1 MGQFIDEVAKNNAL
15 QREYMSE
22 KARLQAKKEQERQE
36 RYNEREYKQEYNT
49 IKRNALDALYIE
61 ISTLFLDYGTII
73 YDVYNNDEKRQE
85 IINNIISNNPEY
97 TSELNSDDLRR
108 ILIELNKK
116 YFTILQQQYNI
127 TKKIQ
132 QSKLNL
138 MVEEEKNNTNTN
150 TNTNTNNTIFYILY
164 VIFIS
169 ICTFIHELFKPHTN
183 KYTRR
188 RRLY

>member
-15 QREYMSE
+15 QREYLTE
-22 KARLQAKKEQERQE
+22 KSRLQAKKEQERQE
-36 RYNEREYKQEYNT
+36 RYNEREYRQEYNT
-49 IKRNALDALYIE
+49 IRRNALDSLYIE

-97 TSELNSDDLRR
+97 LSELNSDDLRR

-150 TNTNTNNTIFYILY
+150 TNTNNTIFYILY

-183 KYTRR
+183 KYTGR